1 MDIMQSRRA
10 FLKTATVALGGAAV
24 AGLAGCA
31 PAAETP
37 ANDEAAS
44 VDDISWDEESDVI
57 VVGGGLAGLAA
68 AVTVATEG
76 NGAKCLLLEKGPLE
90 TGGGNS
96 AFAAGMVLWTKDPDN
111 FAEYVRELRGE
122 MDNVPDDVIDAYA
135 AGIAENLDWLRSL
148 PGFSEDDVTISE
160 YFEPGT
166 GESCYPE

>member
-96 AFAAGMVLWTKDPDN
+96 AFAAGMVLWTKDP
-111 FAEYVRELRGE
+111 E
-122 MDNVPDDVIDAYA
+122 
-135 AGIAENLDWLRSL
+135 
-148 PGFSEDDVTISE
+148 
-160 YFEPGT
+160 
-166 GESCYPE
+166 

>member
-37 ANDEAAS
+37 ANDKAAS
-44 VDDISWDEESDVI
+44 VDEVQWDEETDVI

-90 TGGGNS
+90 TGSVPIVGVAIRS
-96 AFAAGMVLWTKDPDN
+96 ARAAAGRPS
-111 FAEYVRELRGE
+111 
-122 MDNVPDDVIDAYA
+122 
-135 AGIAENLDWLRSL
+135 RSNHL
-148 PGFSEDDVTISE
+148 
-160 YFEPGT
+160 
-166 GESCYPE
+166 